1 MWISSIPE
9 GFKPVITAKE
19 KDHFISGWWQEN
31 EQVAGQVLAI
41 EGKYENQPLFL
52 YSGNPTN
59 KFHTLHSYRW
69 VSNFLWNKEHAKLEE
84 IPESERPTTEAPTTH
99 ETTTTQSGTTT
110 PSYSEVPST
119 TNNIVTVPKENTWEL
134 KDGQWIFKKEDGSVA
149 KKEWIKTG
157 NKWYYVDENGV
168 MVKNRWIG
176 DYYVADSGAMAS
188 AEWIYDT
195 HYGSWFYVKEDGRFV
210 ENDWIQTNG
219 QWYYLNAGGYMAKN
233 EWIYD
238 THYGSWFY
246 VKEDGKLAQK
256 EWIELNHKWYYLKS
270 AGYMAKNEVIDGYK
284 VNAAGEWVK

>member
-1 MWISSIPE
+1 M
-9 GFKPVITAKE
+9 ITAKE

-84 IPESERPTTEAPTTH
+84 IPESERPTTEAPTT
-99 ETTTTQSGTTT
+99 QSQTST
-110 PSYSEVPST
+110 PTYSEVSST
-119 TNNIVTVPKENTWEL
+119 TNNVVTVPKENTWEL
-134 KDGQWIFKKEDGSVA
+134 KDGQWLFKKADGSVA
-149 KKEWIKTG
+149 KKEWVKTG
-157 NKWYYVDENGV
+157 NKWYYVDDNGL

-188 AEWIYDT
+188 SEWIYD
-195 HYGSWFYVKEDGRFV
+195 HQYGSWFYVKEDGRFV

-219 QWYYLNAGGYMAKN
+219 EWYYLNTGGYMAKN

-238 THYGSWFY
+238 NHYGSWFY

-270 AGYMAKNEVIDGYK
+270 GGYMAKNEVIDGYK
-284 VNAAGEWVK
+284 VNASGEWVK